1 MAERPDQATS
11 PLRNSCLT
19 RYASPVSPAATTT
32 NSPSLASSLTV
43 VIVGPEDGRRTGRA
57 TPLRTAEEEAD
68 GHHQECTH
76 VPGFRPRLLPLSGGF
91 GRVQAKL
98 ANGFG
103 GCLGLPPGPKQVSQP
118 ARYFCVSAAGAGCAV
133 CAAWRAAFSSRLR
146 LWCRTMSGQNS
157 MTSAPTIPSADT
169 VKPSSMVLPT
179 VRCEAG

>member
-1 MAERPDQATS
+1 
-11 PLRNSCLT
+11 L
-19 RYASPVSPAATTT
+19 PVSHSATAA
-32 NSPSLASSLTV
+32 NSPRLASSLTV

-57 TPLRTAEEEAD
+57 TTLRAAEEEAD
-68 GHHQECTH
+68 GHPQERTH
-76 VPGFRPRLLPLSGGF
+76 VPEFRPGLLPLSGGF
-91 GRVQAKL
+91 GRADAKL
-98 ANGFG
+98 ANRFG
-103 GCLGLPPGPKQVSQP
+103 GCLGLLPGPKQVSQP
-118 ARYFCVSAAGAGCAV
+118 ARYFCGSTAGAE

>member
-1 MAERPDQATS
+1 MPVSHWATATNAPS
-11 PLRNSCLT
+11 LESLT
-19 RYASPVSPAATTT
+19 FVIVSPA
-32 NSPSLASSLTV
+32 
-43 VIVGPEDGRRTGRA
+43 EGRRTGRA

-68 GHHQECTH
+68 RHHQECTH
-76 VPGFRPRLLPLSGGF
+76 VPQFHPGLLPLSGGF
-91 GRVQAKL
+91 GGAQAKL

-103 GCLGLPPGPKQVSQP
+103 GCLGFPPGSKHVSQP
-118 ARYFCVSAAGAGCAV
+118 AHYFCVLAAGAGCAV

-157 MTSAPTIPSADT
+157 MTSDPTIPSADT